1 MRRVHLPTG
10 AVTHIND
17 FSQCG
22 VTIMILNLTR
32 KSVPIAALVAA
43 LMGSAAVDLRAQ
55 NLVQNP
61 GFEAGNRGSFAVD
74 NWTLNANTCAGT
86 IGDPASG
93 AGIGRTYAQSAGGPL
108 TATDPYYDVQPVPH

>member
-61 GFEAGNRGSFAVD
+61 GFEAGNRGTFAVD
-74 NWTLNANTCAGT
+74 NWSVNLNNCTGVA
-86 IGDPASG
+86 GDPAQ
-93 AGIGRTYAQSAGGPL
+93 APGIGRTYAWALGPL
-108 TATDPYYDVQPVPH
+108 TADN